1 MENKWFRRS
10 WILVKVRWQFAGPTY
25 CRSMGCCQIESCAL
39 SGNFV
44 SCYAKFC
51 LTIASWHLEY
61 MFAFYWNIQVF
72 KLKYSSELSFNIQS
86 LTLDRGKLHLNNQLE
101 SFCFLNLLCPT
112 GILYIL
118 LRIIQFLF
126 FFFFFNKVYE
136 SFLNLSCHKQ
146 LKIAKGRGSEDSWAQ
161 QHHKDNK
168 KKHWII
174 TQKGCKT
181 PIRSIPQHAFH
192 CGHA

>member
-1 MENKWFRRS
+1 MPNRN
-10 WILVKVRWQFAGPTY
+10 P
-25 CRSMGCCQIESCAL
+25 
-39 SGNFV
+39 
-44 SCYAKFC
+44 
-51 LTIASWHLEY
+51 
-61 MFAFYWNIQVF
+61 
-72 KLKYSSELSFNIQS
+72 
-86 LTLDRGKLHLNNQLE
+86 
-101 SFCFLNLLCPT
+101 LNLAKNYSIP
-112 GILYIL
+112 
-118 LRIIQFLF
+118 FF

-181 PIRSIPQHAFH
+181 PNDQYRNMLFTAAMHNYKHDWTLNEEPSWNPDCILASSVGSSIRLSGYGRIELQPVANKSKRFKRETQKPCLSTRWNNFVTSITTYKK
-192 CGHA
+192 